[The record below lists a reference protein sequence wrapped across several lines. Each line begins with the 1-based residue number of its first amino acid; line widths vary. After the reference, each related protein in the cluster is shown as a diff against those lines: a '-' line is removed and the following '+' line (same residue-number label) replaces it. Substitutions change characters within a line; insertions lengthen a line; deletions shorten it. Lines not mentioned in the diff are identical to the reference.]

1 MYRRFGRAVFSVGLF
16 FAWASLAAAQAP
28 ATPPAGQQPPGTQAP
43 PQRLA
48 WWRDEHYQKHL
59 ALTTD
64 QVTRL
69 EAIWQAALPDLRK
82 GRDDLDRQEAE
93 LSRLI
98 EMNADETVVTHQ
110 VDKVEA
116 IRSHLNK
123 TRTLVLLHHRQ
134 LLTPEQRVKLKAMRD
149 RDRERAGQSPAPAP
163 TSGGQ
168 RP

>member
-1 MYRRFGRAVFSVGLF
+1 MNRRFGRTVLCVGLLLVCGPHLGH
-16 FAWASLAAAQAP
+16 AQTAAAPPTAQPQSAQAP
-28 ATPPAGQQPPGTQAP
+28 P
-43 PQRLA
+43 RLA

-59 ALTTD
+59 ALTAD
-64 QVTRL
+64 QVSRL
-69 EAIWQAALPDLRK
+69 EAIWQAALPELRK

-98 EMNADETVVTHQ
+98 ESNADETVVTHQ

-116 IRSHLNK
+116 IRSRLNK
-123 TRTLVLLHHRQ
+123 ARTLVLLHHRQ
-134 LLTPEQRVKLKAMRD
+134 LLTPEQRAKLKAMRD
-149 RDRERAGQSPAPAP
+149 RDRERTGGSAPAGS

>member
-1 MYRRFGRAVFSVGLF
+1 MNRRFGRAVICVGLF
-16 FAWASLAAAQAP
+16 LVWAALTAAAQAP
-28 ATPPAGQQPPGTQAP
+28 PTPPPGQQPGTQAP
-43 PQRLA
+43 PRWG

-59 ALTTD
+59 ALTSD

-69 EAIWQAALPDLRK
+69 EAIWQAALPELRK

-110 VDKVEA
+110 VDKVEI

-123 TRTLVLLHHRQ
+123 ARTLVLLHHRQ
-134 LLTPEQRVKLKAMRD
+134 LLTPEQRVKLKAMRE
-149 RDRERAGQSPAPAP
+149 RDRERAGTAPAPAP
-163 TSGGQ
+163 TTGGQ

>member
-1 MYRRFGRAVFSVGLF
+1 MKRRFGRAVLYAGMLLGSAWLF
-16 FAWASLAAAQAP
+16 AQAP
-28 ATPPAGQQPPGTQAP
+28 AAPAPQNGQSAP
-43 PQRLA
+43 RFA
-48 WWRDEHYQKHL
+48 WWRDEPYQRHL
-59 ALTTD
+59 GLTSD

-69 EAIWQAALPDLRK
+69 EAIWQAALPELRK

-98 EMNADETVVTHQ
+98 ETNAEEAVVVRQ

-116 IRSHLNK
+116 IRAHLNK
-123 TRTLVLLHHRQ
+123 ARTMVIWHHRQ

-149 RDRERAGQSPAPAP
+149 RDRERAGAPSSPP
-163 TSGGQ
+163 SGGQ

>member
-1 MYRRFGRAVFSVGLF
+1 MNRRFGRAVFSVGLF
-16 FAWASLAAAQAP
+16 LVWASILAAQAP
-28 ATPPAGQQPPGTQAP
+28 ATPPAGQQPGSQTP
-43 PQRLA
+43 PRRG

-59 ALTTD
+59 ALTAD

-69 EAIWQAALPDLRK
+69 EAIFQAALPELRK
-82 GRDDLDRQEAE
+82 GRDELDRQEAE

-116 IRSHLNK
+116 IRSRLNK
-123 TRTLVLLHHRQ
+123 ARTLLLLHHRQ
-134 LLTPEQRVKLKAMRD
+134 LLTPEQRVKLKAMR
-149 RDRERAGQSPAPAP
+149 EAAGAAPAPAP
-163 TSGGQ
+163 TTGGQ